1 MTTNAHHIVCT
12 ACGAVN
18 RVPAGK
24 ALGQGHCG
32 SCKAFLAGK
41 VPVDVDG
48 KILDRLLARD
58 EGSFLLD
65 VWAPWCG
72 PCRMMGPSY
81 AEAANHFAGNLR
93 FLKLN
98 SEAHPNAA
106 ARLQVRGIPAL
117 FLFQAGRVID
127 QRSGVQTAPMLTQW
141 IESVNILNPSA

>member
-1 MTTNAHHIVCT
+1 MTASAHHIVCT

-18 RVPAGK
+18 RAPIGK
-24 ALGQGHCG
+24 ALDQGHCG
-32 SCKAFLAGK
+32 SCKAVLAGK
-41 VPVDVDG
+41 APVDVDE
-48 KILDRLLARD
+48 KILNRLLARD

-72 PCRMMGPSY
+72 PCRMMAPSFE
-81 AEAANHFAGNLR
+81 EAASHFAGNLR

-127 QRSGVQTAPMLTQW
+127 QRSGVMTAPMLTQW
-141 IESVNILNPSA
+141 IESVNILTPTA